1 MATAVEP
8 FTFDPPTSE
17 GTPPKRR
24 RIWLWVLAGLFI
36 LLVAGAAGAAIYVRS
51 AFPSST
57 LGGAPQALAR
67 VQVAGWDSKLVSV
80 RATGTKGVLVPISH
94 TAKGWILPKDTLAA
108 GEKVHIYITVK
119 RPSWAGWLVGSEEH
133 KSIVITTPRS
143 VVKTHWIQ
151 TRPGKPVQVR
161 FDMPVRTVVVYRGD
175 KVAKQH
181 LARPRRVV
189 SLPSSLTSSNT
200 GSIRVASAARTWED
214 VGGSVRV
221 TWFPTGAPLAAVLQP
236 ALGRTLTPLQPLTLR
251 FSRPL
256 DSIFTGTTTSP
267 TLSPSV
273 QGTWTHLD
281 DHTLEFTP
289 AGTGYPLGHTISVV
303 LPKAAT
309 VTTKQ
314 GLDARSALSW
324 HVPDASQRRLEQL
337 LAEFGYMPLKYVY
350 DKGQTVAA
358 DAAAQLNAAVA
369 PPKGHWTWRFKKT
382 PKSLQSLWKPGVPN
396 TIDQGALIKF
406 QNDHA
411 LAPDGVATPETWS
424 LLLALAAK
432 GNVKPVAYTYVEVS
446 KTLPET
452 MKLWRNG
459 KVVVTGDANT
469 GIAAAPT
476 PNGTWP
482 VYAHLAVTT
491 MSGLNPDGTPY
502 HDPGIPWVSYF
513 HGGDALHAFPRGSY
527 GVPQSLGCVELEL
540 ATAAKIWPQTTIG
553 TLVTVHV

>member
-1 MATAVEP
+1 MATTVEP
-8 FTFDPPTSE
+8 FTFDPPTLE
-17 GTPPKRR
+17 EPPRKRL
-24 RIWLWVLAGLFI
+24 RIWLWLLAALFI
-36 LLVAGAAGAAIYVRS
+36 MLVAGAIGAAAYVRS
-51 AFPSST
+51 AFPSTT
-57 LGGAPQALAR
+57 LVGAPQTLAR
-67 VQVAGWDSKLVSV
+67 VHVAGWGSKLVSV
-80 RATGTKGVLVPISH
+80 RATGTEDVLVPVTHSS
-94 TAKGWILPKDTLAA
+94 KGWIAPKGIIAA
-108 GEKVHIYITVK
+108 GEKIHIYVTVK

-133 KSIVITTPRS
+133 ESIVVTAPRS
-143 VVKTHWIQ
+143 QVKTHWIQ

-189 SLPSSLTSSNT
+189 SLPRSLTSSNT
-200 GSIRVASAARTWED
+200 GSIRVASAARTWEN

-236 ALGRTLTPLQPLTLR
+236 ALGKTLMPMQSLTIRL
-251 FSRPL
+251 SRPIASVL
-256 DSIFTGTTTSP
+256 PGTTEP
-267 TLSPSV
+267 TITPAV

-289 AGTGYPLGHTISVV
+289 SGTGYPFGHTISVA
-303 LPKAAT
+303 LPKATT
-309 VTTKQ
+309 VTTTK
-314 GLDARSALSW
+314 GLDARTALSW
-324 HVPDASQRRLEQL
+324 HVPDTSQRRLEQL
-337 LAEFGYMPLKYVY
+337 LAQFGYMPLTYVY
-350 DKGQTVAA
+350 DQKGGVPADVAS
-358 DAAAQLNAAVA
+358 QLDAAVA
-369 PPKGHWTWRFKKT
+369 PPPGHWTWRWKKT

-396 TIDQGALIKF
+396 TIDEGALMKF
-406 QNDHA
+406 QNDRGISA
-411 LAPDGVATPETWS
+411 DGVATPQTWNA
-424 LLLALAAK
+424 LLAAAEA
-432 GNVKPVAYTYVEVS
+432 GNVKPAAYTYVEVS

-452 MKLWRNG
+452 MKLWKDG
-459 KVVVTGDANT
+459 KVVVKGNANT

-482 VYAHLAVTT
+482 VYSHLAVTT
-491 MSGLNPDGTPY
+491 MSGLNPNGTPY

-540 ATAAKIWPQTTIG
+540 DTAAQIWPSTTIG